1 MVFMIPI
8 DTNQALRDDVR
19 LLGTLLGD
27 VIREQVGD
35 HAFDTVEKVRALSKR
50 ARVGDEAAFEE
61 LRDVL
66 SAMPVQEAVAIA
78 RAFSMF
84 LTLANIAEQH
94 HRIRRRREYLLDPAA
109 APQRASLK
117 DTIPRLREQG
127 ITPDHIV
134 ETLASLDIELVLT
147 AHPTEVKRRT
157 LVQKHQRIAETLARR
172 DIPHLTDHEKRDAR
186 ETLER
191 EILSLWKTDEI
202 RRERPS
208 PVDEALGGFVV
219 IEQILWNA
227 VPQFLRELDRDLQD
241 ALGQRLPVDCGIIR
255 FGSWMG
261 GDRDGNP
268 NVTPEVTR
276 RVCWMA
282 RWTAADLFYQEIS
295 ALRSELS
302 MIDCNEELRKQ
313 VGETREPY
321 RVLLSTVR
329 HRLNAT
335 RAYHAALLEG
345 RPGDPSDIYTETEQL
360 AAPLQLCFR
369 SLVDTGARSIAEG
382 RLLDNLRRLA
392 TFGLT
397 LVRLDLRQESSRH
410 SEVLDAVTRYLGL
423 GSYAEWTEEQ
433 RQEFLI
439 RELESRR
446 PLIPHD
452 LPASAEV
459 RDVLETFR
467 VAQQIVPGSLGAYV
481 ISMATNASDVL
492 AVELLQR
499 EAHIASP
506 MRVVPLF
513 ETLDDLRR
521 AAKTMDVLFSIPW
534 YRSHIHHRQE
544 VMLGYSDSA
553 KDAGRLTAAWEL
565 YKAQEQ
571 LVEICRKHCV
581 HLTLFHGR
589 GGTVGRGGG
598 PTHLAILS
606 QAPGS
611 TAKRLRITEQGEMI
625 EAKFGLPGIAIR
637 TLELYTTATLLA
649 TLAPPQGPSDKWR
662 KRMEELSDY
671 ACGAFRGLIRNDSR
685 FVRYFRSV
693 TPEVELGNLN
703 IGSRPS
709 RRKPGDGIETL
720 RAIPW
725 VFAWT
730 QTRMMLP
737 AWYGVGQ
744 ALRRVADAGGMDD
757 LVQMYDKWPF
767 FRSTLDLVAMVLA
780 KADPRIAQQY
790 DERLATEDLHDFG
803 TNLLKSL
810 GDTIDVV
817 LEVMKQKDLLENNHV
832 LRRSIEVRNPYVDP
846 INLLQIELLR
856 RIRTQ
861 VAKCPEI
868 QDALLITIN
877 GIAAGLRNT
886 G

>member
-1 MVFMIPI
+1 MIPV
-8 DTNQALRDDVR
+8 DTNQALRNDVR
-19 LLGTLLGD
+19 LLGTILGD
-27 VIREQVGD
+27 VIRQHVGE
-35 HAFDTVEKVRALSKR
+35 HAFETIENIRALSKR
-50 ARVGDEAAFEE
+50 ARVGDEAAFEK
-61 LRDVL
+61 LRDIL
-66 SAMPVQEAVAIA
+66 SSMPVHEAVPIA
-78 RAFSMF
+78 RAFSKF

-94 HRIRRRREYLLDPAA
+94 HRIRRRREYLHDPAT

-117 DTIPRLREQG
+117 DTIARLLEQG
-127 ITPDHIV
+127 ISANHIV
-134 ETLASLDIELVLT
+134 ETLTGLNIELVLT

-157 LVQKHQRIAETLARR
+157 LVQKHQRIADVLARS
-172 DIPHLTDHEKRDAR
+172 DISNLTAHEKRDAR
-186 ETLER
+186 DTLER
-191 EILSLWKTDEI
+191 EILSAWKTDEI
-202 RRERPS
+202 RRERPT
-208 PVDEALGGFVV
+208 PIDEASSGFVV
-219 IEQILWNA
+219 IEQVLWDA
-227 VPQFLRELDRDLQD
+227 APQFLRELDRDLQD

-282 RWTAADLFYQEIS
+282 RWTAANLFHQEIT
-295 ALRSELS
+295 ALRAELS
-302 MIDCNEELRKQ
+302 LIDCNEELRNL
-313 VGETREPY
+313 VGQSSEPY
-321 RVLLSTVR
+321 RAFLAKVLQRLS
-329 HRLNAT
+329 AT
-335 RAYHAALLEG
+335 RAYHAALLAG
-345 RPGDPSDIYTETEQL
+345 NAADASDIFLETEEL
-360 AAPLQLCFR
+360 AAPLWICYR

-392 TFGLT
+392 IFGLT

-410 SEVLDAVTRYLGL
+410 SEALDAVTRYLGL

-433 RQEFLI
+433 RQTFLV

-452 LPASAEV
+452 LPANANV

-467 VAQQIVPGSLGAYV
+467 VAQEIGSGSLGAYV
-481 ISMATNASDVL
+481 ISMATNPSDVL
-492 AVELLQR
+492 AVQLLQR
-499 EAHIASP
+499 EAHITSP

-513 ETLDDLRR
+513 ETLDDLRS
-521 AAKTMDVLFSIPW
+521 AAKTVDALFSIPW
-534 YRSHIHHRQE
+534 YKNHIEQKQE
-544 VMLGYSDSA
+544 IMLGYSDSA

-571 LVEICRKHCV
+571 LVEVCRKHDV

-611 TAKRLRITEQGEMI
+611 TDKRLRVTEQGEMI
-625 EAKFGLPGIAIR
+625 EAKFGMPGIAIR
-637 TLELYTTATLLA
+637 TLELYTTATLQA
-649 TLAPPQGPSDKWR
+649 TLAPPPGPSIEWR
-662 KRMEELSDY
+662 KQMETLSDK
-671 ACGAFRGLIRNDSR
+671 ACAAYRGLIRDGR
-685 FVRYFRSV
+685 FVRYFRTV
-693 TPEVELGNLN
+693 TPEIELGKLN
-703 IGSRPS
+703 IGSRPA
-709 RRKPGDGIETL
+709 RRKTGGGIETL

-725 VFAWT
+725 IFAWT
-730 QTRMMLP
+730 QTRMLLP
-737 AWYGVGQ
+737 SWYGVGE
-744 ALRRVADAGGMDD
+744 ALQSAAKAGD
-757 LVQMYDKWPF
+757 LDKLVEMYDKWPF

-790 DERLATEDLHDFG
+790 DERLAGDDLRDFG
-803 TNLLKSL
+803 ATLRQSL
-810 GDTIDVV
+810 GETKTNM

-832 LRRSIEVRNPYVDP
+832 LRRSIDVRNPYVDP
-846 INLLQIELLR
+846 INLLQVELLR
-856 RIRTQ
+856 RIR
-861 VAKCPEI
+861 AEGANSSEI

>member
-1 MVFMIPI
+1 MVPV
-8 DTNQALRDDVR
+8 DTNQALRNDVR

-27 VIREQVGD
+27 VIRKHVGER
-35 HAFDTVEKVRALSKR
+35 AFETIEKVRALSKR

-66 SAMPVQEAVAIA
+66 SAMPVHEAVPIA
-78 RAFSMF
+78 RAFSKF

-94 HRIRRRREYLLDPAA
+94 HRIRRRHEYLRDADT

-117 DTIPRLREQG
+117 DTISRLLEQG
-127 ITPDHIV
+127 ISVDDIV
-134 ETLASLDIELVLT
+134 KTLASLDIELVLT

-157 LVQKHQRIAETLARR
+157 LVQKYQRIAEALARA
-172 DIPHLTDHEKRDAR
+172 DIPNLTAHEKRDTR

-191 EILSLWKTDEI
+191 EILSAWKTDEL
-202 RRERPS
+202 RRERPT
-208 PVDEALGGFVV
+208 PIDEAHSGLVV
-219 IEQILWNA
+219 IEQVLWNA

-241 ALGQRLPVDCGIIR
+241 ALGQRLPADCGIIR

-276 RVCWMA
+276 RVCSMA
-282 RWTAADLFYQEIS
+282 RWSAADLFHQEIR
-295 ALRSELS
+295 ALRAELS
-302 MIDCNEELRKQ
+302 MIDCNEELRKE
-313 VGETREPY
+313 VGQTSEPY
-321 RVLLSTVR
+321 RALLSKVLR
-329 HRLNAT
+329 RLNAT

-345 RPGDPSDIYTETEQL
+345 KAADSNEIYTETEQL
-360 AAPLQLCFR
+360 AAPLWLCFR
-369 SLVDTGARSIAEG
+369 SLVDTGAGLIAEG
-382 RLLDNLRRLA
+382 RLLDNLRRL
-392 TFGLT
+392 TIFGLS

-410 SEVLDAVTRYLGL
+410 SEVLEAVTQYLGL
-423 GSYAEWTEEQ
+423 GSYTQWSEEQ
-433 RQEFLI
+433 RQTFLV

-452 LPASAEV
+452 LPANDKV
-459 RDVLETFR
+459 RDVLATFR
-467 VAQQIVPGSLGAYV
+467 AAQEIGPSSLGAYV
-481 ISMATNASDVL
+481 ISMATNPSDVL

-513 ETLDDLRR
+513 ETLDDLRG
-521 AAKTMDVLFSIPW
+521 AAKTVDQLFSIPW
-534 YRSHIHHRQE
+534 YKNHIAQKQE
-544 VMLGYSDSA
+544 IMLGYSDSA

-571 LVEICRKHCV
+571 LVEVCRKHGV

-611 TAKRLRITEQGEMI
+611 TDKHLRVTEQGEMI
-625 EAKFGLPGIAIR
+625 EAKFGMPGIAIR
-637 TLELYTTATLLA
+637 TLELYTTATLQA
-649 TLAPPQGPSDKWR
+649 TLAPPAGPSPLWR
-662 KRMEELSDY
+662 ARMEDLSDK
-671 ACGAFRGLIRNDSR
+671 ACTAYRGLIRDPR
-685 FVRYFRSV
+685 FVQYFRTV

-703 IGSRPS
+703 IGSRPA
-709 RRKPGDGIETL
+709 RRKAGGGIETL

-730 QTRMMLP
+730 QTRMLLP
-737 AWYGVGQ
+737 AWYGVGE
-744 ALRRVADAGGMDD
+744 ALRSSANAGGLDD
-757 LVQMYDKWPF
+757 LVEMYDKWPF

-780 KADPRIAQQY
+780 KADLRIAQQY
-790 DERLATEDLHDFG
+790 DERLAGDELRDLGAALRQSF
-803 TNLLKSL
+803 
-810 GDTIDVV
+810 GDTVNSM
-817 LEVMKQKDLLENNHV
+817 LAVMKQKDLLENNHV
-832 LRRSIEVRNPYVDP
+832 LRRSIDVRNPYVDP
-846 INLLQIELLR
+846 INLLQVELLR

-861 VAKCPEI
+861 GVNSADI

>member
-1 MVFMIPI
+1 MSTV

-19 LLGTLLGD
+19 LLGAILGD
-27 VIREQVGD
+27 VIRQQVGE
-35 HAFDTVEKVRALSKR
+35 HAFDTVEKVRSLSKR
-50 ARVGDEAAFEE
+50 ARGGDEAAFDE

-66 SAMPVQEAVAIA
+66 AAMPVHEAVPIA
-78 RAFSMF
+78 RAFSRF

-94 HRIRRRREYLLDPAA
+94 HRVRRRREYLRDPAA
-109 APQRASLK
+109 APQRGTLK
-117 DTIPRLREQG
+117 DTIPPLLEQG
-127 ITPDHIV
+127 ISPDTIV

-157 LVQKHQRIAETLARR
+157 LVQKYQRIAETLARR
-172 DIPHLTDHEKRDAR
+172 DVPNLTAHETRDAR
-186 ETLER
+186 EALER
-191 EILSLWKTDEI
+191 EILSVWKTDEI
-202 RRERPS
+202 RRKRPT

-227 VPQFLRELDRDLQD
+227 VPEFLRELDRDLQD
-241 ALGQRLPVDCGIIR
+241 ILGRRLPANCGIIR

-268 NVTPEVTR
+268 NVTPDVTR
-276 RVCWMA
+276 RVCRIA
-282 RWTAADLFYQEIS
+282 RWTAADLFLQEIS
-295 ALRSELS
+295 ALRYELS
-302 MIDCNEELRKQ
+302 MIDCSEELRKH
-313 VGETREPY
+313 VGDAREPY
-321 RVLLSTVR
+321 RALLSKVR
-329 HRLNAT
+329 DKLIAT
-335 RAYHAALLEG
+335 RAHHAAILDG
-345 RPGDPSDIYTETEQL
+345 RPAESSDIYIDTEQL
-360 AAPLQLCFR
+360 AEPLWLCFR

-410 SEVLDAVTRYLGL
+410 TDVLDAVTRHLGL
-423 GSYAEWTEEQ
+423 GSYAEWNEEQ
-433 RQEFLI
+433 RQTFLL
-439 RELESRR
+439 RELEGRR

-452 LPASAEV
+452 LPTSTEV
-459 RDVLETFR
+459 RDVLDTFR
-467 VAQQIVPGSLGAYV
+467 AAAQIGPSSLGAYV
-481 ISMATNASDVL
+481 ISMATDPSDVL
-492 AVELLQR
+492 AVALLQR
-499 EAHIASP
+499 EAHITSP
-506 MRVVPLF
+506 MRIVPLF
-513 ETLDDLRR
+513 ETLDDLRQ
-521 AAKTMDVLFSIPW
+521 AAKTMDALFSIPW
-534 YRSHIHHRQE
+534 YKKHIQQKQE

-571 LVEICRKHCV
+571 LVETCRKHDV

-611 TAKRLRITEQGEMI
+611 TERRLRVTEQGEMI

-637 TLELYTTATLLA
+637 TLELYTNATLQA
-649 TLAPPQGPSDKWR
+649 TLAPPMKPSDSWR
-662 KRMEELSDY
+662 KRMEELSDH
-671 ACGAFRGLIRNDSR
+671 ACGAYRGLIRGDHR
-685 FVRYFRSV
+685 FVRYFREV
-693 TPEVELGNLN
+693 TPEVELGDLN
-703 IGSRPS
+703 IGSRPA
-709 RRKPGDGIETL
+709 RRKPGGGIETL

-744 ALRRVADAGGMDD
+744 ALQSIADSGGMED
-757 LVQMYDKWPF
+757 LVEMCAKWPF

-790 DERLATEDLHDFG
+790 DERLAAEDLHDFG
-803 TNLLKSL
+803 ANLRKSL
-810 GDTIDVV
+810 GDTIDIM
-817 LEVMKQKDLLENNHV
+817 LEVMKQRDLLENNHV
-832 LRRSIEVRNPYVDP
+832 LRRSIDVRNPYVDP
-846 INLLQIELLR
+846 INLLQVELLR

-861 VAKCPEI
+861 NETSPEI
-868 QDALLITIN
+868 RDALLITIN